1 MSGLCARL
9 MKVEEAGVYRLNCTL
24 DDLLNSADINGFA
37 VFEANFPQ
45 GAGKGEILAELAR
58 VIKAPDWFGHNWDA
72 LIDSLCDLSWRDA
85 PGYILLLRGDAPAEQ
100 ELIDIFEAVVKFW
113 KMQGRPFWIFY
124 I

>member
-9 MKVEEAGVYRLNCTL
+9 KNVSEVGVYRLNCTL
-24 DDLLNSADINGFA
+24 DDLLDSADANGFG
-37 VFEANFPQ
+37 VFEANLAQ
-45 GAGKGEILAELAR
+45 GASKGEVLAELAR

-72 LIDSLCDLSWRDA
+72 LIDSLCDLSWRPA

-100 ELIDIFEAVVKFW
+100 ELIDIFEAVVQYW
-113 KMQGRPFWIFY
+113 KIQGKPFWIFY